1 MIYSKTEWE
10 NAYRMWKAIDSPY
23 LRGISKPITPEC
35 VPVISRI
42 DEKRIQTLDWIDN
55 ETLKHRKESFKTIPY
70 EVVMYFNEIAPK
82 GVLLTAAMLM
92 YAQSEEE
99 VAAIWIAGI
108 CKNICL
114 LKDYSSPL
122 YCNALSF
129 YNSAVGFLRDR
140 FVIWHHACKRFVP
153 DINTQFEDYY
163 DETYEDKQEV
173 MNFIFKNILELKKEY
188 TIVDYTTL
196 DEEEAEL
203 ERKKSKRYYCK
214 DIS

>member
-10 NAYRMWKAIDSPY
+10 DAYRMWKAIDSPY

-114 LKDYSSPL
+114 FRDYSSPL

-153 DINTQFEDYY
+153 DVNTQFEDYY

-173 MNFIFKNILELKKEY
+173 MNFIFKNILELKKKY
-188 TIVDYTTL
+188 TIVEYSNVN
-196 DEEEAEL
+196 EEETLINRE
-203 ERKKSKRYYCK
+203 KKNIHFYE

>member
-1 MIYSKTEWE
+1 MIYKKTEWE
-10 NAYRMWKAIDSPY
+10 DVYRMWKAIDSPY
-23 LRGISKPITPEC
+23 LRGISKPITPERI
-35 VPVISRI
+35 PVISRYTEEPI
-42 DEKRIQTLDWIDN
+42 YEIDWIDN
-55 ETLKHRKESFKTIPY
+55 ETLKYRKESFKTTPY
-70 EVVMYFNEIAPK
+70 DVVMYFAEKTPK

-99 VAAIWIAGI
+99 VAAIWIAGV

-114 LKDYSSPL
+114 HGGYPSPL
-122 YCNALSF
+122 YCNALSL
-129 YNSAVGFLRDR
+129 YNAAVGFLRDR
-140 FVIWHHACKRFVP
+140 FTLWHRLSKRFVP
-153 DINTQFEDYY
+153 DVNTQFEDYF

-173 MNFIFKNILELKKEY
+173 MNFIFKNILELKKKY
-188 TIVDYTTL
+188 TIVEYTTL